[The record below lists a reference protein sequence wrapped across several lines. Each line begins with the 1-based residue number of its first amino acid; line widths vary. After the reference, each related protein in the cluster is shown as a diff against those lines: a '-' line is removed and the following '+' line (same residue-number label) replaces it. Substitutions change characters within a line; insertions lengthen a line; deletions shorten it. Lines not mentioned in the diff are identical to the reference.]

1 MMCRHESA
9 HTHAGFPTCVYPTKS
24 CSLVPLITLITCST
38 FIYHTRF
45 RRLPH
50 STDRRVVGPVSGLP
64 LSGVGTFLTS
74 ATGFVRIEGLT

>member
-1 MMCRHESA
+1 MKVRMHMQGSPRV
-9 HTHAGFPTCVYPTKS
+9 FIQRN
-24 CSLVPLITLITCST
+24 LVLLFLLLPLLLVALL
-38 FIYHTRF
+38 YHTRF